1 MGRSLV
7 LGAVLALVAP
17 AGAAPPGGDLAVR
30 QALHAASVIVE
41 PSGCGGALA
50 ETPTLVVTAKHCID
64 KRELSVRF
72 VTGAWREA
80 RLVATD
86 DVAEQVVLML
96 DDPVPIMPLAVV
108 HRRQIP
114 GAVLYFEGNPKNPRF
129 QTVRLERIGTC
140 PSLPDLPNALF
151 TSLQGTP
158 GDSGS
163 PIVDGAARIVG
174 LVHGGAQCQIATPS
188 DTLARLVDRVLE
200 HDQRL
205 AGSGVDRLAHGRTT
219 VTARC
224 ASPVSSKAA
233 PSCSTTRSNP

>member
-1 MGRSLV
+1 MLV
-7 LGAVLALVAP
+7 LVATLAATAVAWS
-17 AGAAPPGGDLAVR
+17 APPGGDLAVR

-64 KRELSVRF
+64 KGRDLSVRF
-72 VTGAWREA
+72 VTGARREA

-86 DVAEQVVLML
+86 AAADQVVLML
-96 DDPVPIMPLAVV
+96 SDPVPIMPLAIV
-108 HRRQIP
+108 HRRQVP
-114 GAVLYFEGNPKNPRF
+114 GTVLYFEGNPKNPRF
-129 QTVRLERIGTC
+129 QTVRLERIGVC

-200 HDQRL
+200 HNQQL
-205 AGSGVDRLAHGRTT
+205 ALCRSGKP
-219 VTARC
+219 C
-224 ASPVSSKAA
+224 
-233 PSCSTTRSNP
+233 

>member
-1 MGRSLV
+1 MRRTLV
-7 LGAVLALVAP
+7 LVAALAATAGAW
-17 AGAAPPGGDLAVR
+17 AAPPGGDLAVR
-30 QALHAASVIVE
+30 EALRAASVIVE

-64 KRELSVRF
+64 KDRDLSVRF
-72 VTGAWREA
+72 ITGARREA

-86 DVAEQVVLML
+86 DAADQVVLL
-96 DDPVPIMPLAVV
+96 LSEPVPIMPLAIV
-108 HRRQIP
+108 HRRAIP
-114 GAVLYFEGNPKNPRF
+114 GTVVYFEGNAKNPRF
-129 QTVRLERIGTC
+129 QTVRIEKIGVC

-188 DTLARLVDRVLE
+188 DTLARLVDQVLE
-200 HDQRL
+200 HEQQL
-205 AGSGVDRLAHGRTT
+205 ALCRSGKP
-219 VTARC
+219 C
-224 ASPVSSKAA
+224 
-233 PSCSTTRSNP
+233 

>member
-1 MGRSLV
+1 MGRTLV
-7 LGAVLALVAP
+7 LVVILLTTVAGAV
-17 AGAAPPGGDLAVR
+17 PPGGDLAVR
-30 QALHAASVIVE
+30 SALHAASVVVE

-64 KRELSVRF
+64 KGRDLSVRF
-72 VTGAWREA
+72 VTGARREA

-86 DVAEQVVLML
+86 DAADQVVLML
-96 DDPVPIMPLAVV
+96 SDPVPIMPLTVV

-114 GAVLYFEGNPKNPRF
+114 GTVLYFEGNPKNPRF
-129 QTVRLERIGTC
+129 QTVRLERIGVC

-163 PIVDGAARIVG
+163 PLVDGAARIVG

-188 DTLARLVDRVLE
+188 DTLARLVERVLE
-200 HDQRL
+200 HDQQL
-205 AGSGVDRLAHGRTT
+205 ALCRAGRP
-219 VTARC
+219 C
-224 ASPVSSKAA
+224 
-233 PSCSTTRSNP
+233 